1 MIYTI
6 VRADTTT
13 ISLDCVQ
20 QFSEGHSATA
30 TQHPVESG
38 STITDHVF
46 LNNSEFQIRGVV
58 SDYSPSPDYITMSGL
73 ADATTNENARSHTT
87 EIKELLMAIF
97 RGRERVTIH
106 YSASKFSEAVLFENC
121 VMTSIGFSD
130 DTDSGEAIYPELKF
144 SQIRVVNKQTRQEAS
159 VPDFLATNAQ
169 KTTNA
174 DGTTSTTVD
183 AKGNPVVKPTVQRRT
198 PEHNDIVQA
207 NFKSRL
213 LDYNRVAGFPIPLAT
228 TQAATDMG
236 AKVNSDG
243 TLAKVGGRI
252 VGDDAFDTSTVL
264 KSQAQVVSK
273 SVAGTTQTAVFDY
286 AKYKVQQGIVSK
298 SGVVQPTGGL
308 GSGVLRNSQ

>member
-73 ADATTNENARSHTT
+73 ADATTDENARSHTS

-130 DTDSGEAIYPELKF
+130 DLESGEAIYPELKF

-159 VPDFLATNAQ
+159 VPDFLSTNAQ

-183 AKGNPVVKPTVQRRT
+183 ANGKPIIKTAPQKRT

-207 NFKSRL
+207 NFKARK
-213 LDYNRVAGFPIPLAT
+213 LDYNRVAGFPLPLAA

-236 AKVNSDG
+236 AKITSDG
-243 TLAKVGGRI
+243 TLAKAGDRI
-252 VGDDAFDTSTVL
+252 IGDDSFDTSTIL
-264 KSQAQVVSK
+264 KTQAQAVSK
-273 SVAGTTQTAVFDY
+273 SVVGTTQTTGFDY
-286 AKYKVQQGIVSK
+286 AKYKKQQGIVTK
-298 SGVVQPTGGL
+298 SSVLQPTGAV
-308 GSGVLRNSQ
+308 GSGVLRNP